1 MVRTHFNISTRFCSW
16 KAFGA
21 NFAPSK
27 LQCSS
32 TGSNNKITTISRSS
46 SSYKPTNKQTGF
58 SSADRQLR
66 LKAKGRQSSWK
77 KGKPPK
83 SQSTNA
89 QTNTTVV
96 FLLWLREFYANYW
109 GRGNKHTPLASHSI
123 HIYSCLR
130 FVRCNESS
138 NKATKSRTIYI
149 HTHTSILYCLQSKIL
164 ECFYLA
170 DDVTYLFWFWSQNVR
185 HTLNLIITMGFPQLH
200 GLFRG
205 FETIFWERRA
215 GRRCRWRLFTIRFCS
230 AILHTGLHC
239 AGDQCCRW
247 HVDLAGKWRAFRKSN
262 FCK

>member
-1 MVRTHFNISTRFCSW
+1 MLIIGG
-16 KAFGA
+16 GA
-21 NFAPSK
+21 
-27 LQCSS
+27 
-32 TGSNNKITTISRSS
+32 
-46 SSYKPTNKQTGF
+46 
-58 SSADRQLR
+58 
-66 LKAKGRQSSWK
+66 
-77 KGKPPK
+77 
-83 SQSTNA
+83 
-89 QTNTTVV
+89 TNTHHWRPTRYTYTVA
-96 FLLWLREFYANYW
+96 YALFAVT
-109 GRGNKHTPLASHSI
+109 KA
-123 HIYSCLR
+123 
-130 FVRCNESS
+130 
-138 NKATKSRTIYI
+138 ATKQPKAEPFTYT
-149 HTHTSILYCLQSKIL
+149 HTHRYSIAYKAKIL

-247 HVDLAGKWRAFRKSN
+247 HVDLAGKCRAFRKSN